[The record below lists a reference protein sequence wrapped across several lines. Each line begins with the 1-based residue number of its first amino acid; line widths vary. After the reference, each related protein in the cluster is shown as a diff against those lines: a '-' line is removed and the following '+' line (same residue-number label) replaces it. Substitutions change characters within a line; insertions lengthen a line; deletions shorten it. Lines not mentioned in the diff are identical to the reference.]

1 MLVKKPLP
9 DTEYLRKV
17 LAYDPDA
24 GILTWLPRPREH
36 FKTDIAWLRWNTQKP
51 GKVAFSYIQKRGGY
65 AVGNLDGMS
74 YYAHRIIWA
83 HIHGSVSDM
92 EIDHINGDR
101 SDNRLQNLRAVSRLQ
116 NTQNRKVR
124 AESKSG
130 VCGVEWHQQCRKWK
144 AYINANKRR
153 VYLGVYVNLEDAIAA
168 RKAAEVKYGFHANH
182 GRS

>member
-9 DTEYLRKV
+9 DAAYLRKV
-17 LAYDPDA
+17 LTYDPNT
-24 GILTWLPRPREH
+24 GILTWLPRPKEH
-36 FKTDIAWLRWNTQKP
+36 FKTHAAFIRWNKLHAGKP
-51 GKVAFSYIQKRGGY
+51 AFASGKVGDYKTGA
-65 AVGNLDGMS
+65 LDGVNYM
-74 YYAHRIIWA
+74 AHRIAWA
-83 HIHGSVSDM
+83 HVYGDMGSK

-116 NTQNRKVR
+116 NTQNRKLNSI
-124 AESKSG
+124 SKSG

-168 RKAAEVKYGFHANH
+168 RKAAEVKYGFHPNH